1 MRISVS
7 SLETYG
13 AKVDQLKAEVGAAP
27 SQEAIESALKSKKYR
42 LLTFTHVDTST
53 GWRNF
58 TYICAWCLNQ
68 LQGCSPTPRLSRK
81 R

>member
-1 MRISVS
+1 MRISVSVS

-53 GWRNF
+53 GW
-58 TYICAWCLNQ
+58 
-68 LQGCSPTPRLSRK
+68 
-81 R
+81 